1 MFVFSD
7 ENWWQIDR
15 STSHST
21 ARGNMI
27 QVCCQSWF
35 ILLKQM
41 VENIVKQMFKQ
52 MMKSLWKNI
61 VKNMLSKQ
69 IVKYMDKYIEKQ
81 MLKQMAKN
89 IEKIMVKNMVN
100 QILNL
105 MMKNIFSTFSLC
117 FRHISSNAPAIA
129 PVSSRKP
136 LKPRKFVAIKYNIKY
151 KK

>member
-1 MFVFSD
+1 
-7 ENWWQIDR
+7 
-15 STSHST
+15 
-21 ARGNMI
+21 
-27 QVCCQSWF
+27 
-35 ILLKQM
+35 
-41 VENIVKQMFKQ
+41 
-52 MMKSLWKNI
+52 
-61 VKNMLSKQ
+61 
-69 IVKYMDKYIEKQ
+69 MDKYIEKQ

-117 FRHISSNAPAIA
+117 FRHISSNAPVIA

-151 KK
+151 KSKVKET

>member
-1 MFVFSD
+1 
-7 ENWWQIDR
+7 
-15 STSHST
+15 
-21 ARGNMI
+21 MI
-27 QVCCQSWF
+27 QVRCQSWF
-35 ILLKQM
+35 IFAQTDGGKYSKADAQTDD
-41 VENIVKQMFKQ
+41 EIV
-52 MMKSLWKNI
+52 
-61 VKNMLSKQ
+61 VKN

-117 FRHISSNAPAIA
+117 FRHISSNAPVIA
-129 PVSSRKP
+129 PVSSRKQ